1 MAEMNDST
9 TEKKSCV
16 QRFLDVFKTKS
27 KEVADK
33 VEDKIS
39 DVKNSEFAGKVTET
53 AHKVGEKAK
62 DMVQDVKESE
72 FGEKVSEAAH
82 KVSEKA
88 KDMVQDVKESEF
100 GEKVSEAAHKVS
112 EKAKDMV
119 QDVKESEFV
128 DKVGDVAKD
137 LAERAKKFGGKVL
150 EKLGNVAGIPT
161 LKNAGEKLRATPE
174 DTTVKEDQLDELD
187 KFVAVILED
196 GVITPEEE
204 ILLSQKA
211 KELGLDAET
220 FIAEVR
226 EKLTPKE

>member
-16 QRFLDVFKTKS
+16 QRFLDLFKTKS

-39 DVKNSEFAGKVTET
+39 DVKNSEFAEKVSET
-53 AHKVGEKAK
+53 AQKVGEKAK

-72 FGEKVSEAAH
+72 FAGKVAETA
-82 KVSEKA
+82 
-88 KDMVQDVKESEF
+88 Q
-100 GEKVSEAAHKVS
+100 KVS

-150 EKLGNVAGIPT
+150 EKLGSVAGIPT

-211 KELGLDAET
+211 KELGLNAET

-226 EKLTPKE
+226 EKLTSKE

>member
-16 QRFLDVFKTKS
+16 QRFLDLFKTKS

-39 DVKNSEFAGKVTET
+39 DVKNSEFAEKVTET
-53 AHKVGEKAK
+53 AQKVGEKAK
-62 DMVQDVKESE
+62 DIVQDVKESE
-72 FGEKVSEAAH
+72 FAGKVAETAQ
-82 KVSEKA
+82 KVGEKA
-88 KDMVQDVKESEF
+88 KDI
-100 GEKVSEAAHKVS
+100 
-112 EKAKDMV
+112 V

-137 LAERAKKFGGKVL
+137 LAERAKKFGGKAL
-150 EKLGNVAGIPT
+150 EKLGNVAGIPI

>member
-72 FGEKVSEAAH
+72 FAGKVAETAQ
-82 KVSEKA
+82 KV
-88 KDMVQDVKESEF
+88 
-100 GEKVSEAAHKVS
+100 G